1 MKKLE
6 IAINLIV
13 NDIKEDLEGYY
24 SDCGIKTWSE
34 YLEETGRDSSDF
46 KEDVHYILMNYS
58 YINNVDMYLNDSYE
72 LELENGEIISYRK
85 LMNMVRKQLKSEG
98 YFE

>member
-6 IAINLIV
+6 IAMNLIV
-13 NDIKEDLEGYY
+13 NDIKEDLNGYY
-24 SDCGIKTWSE
+24 NDCGIKTWSE

-46 KEDVHYILMNYS
+46 KEDVHYTLMNYS
-58 YINNVDMYLNDSYE
+58 YINNVDMYLNDLYE
-72 LELENGEIISYRK
+72 LELEDGEIISYRK
-85 LMNMVRKQLKSEG
+85 LMNMVRKQLKAEG